1 MSRIEV
7 DQIEGDRAA
16 ATVNAVFTTLAT
28 ESAQIDGTNLSP
40 EGIDGRVLED
50 RPVWYRLDTLA
61 KDVRNS
67 ATLAAVVPPAW
78 ATLDHYGAG
87 AVGTGLLR
95 FNFAAFALGAN
106 EAIRFGHWGSWETTL
121 SSGLGVE
128 GDVFLR
134 WEYAGAQLA
143 GAIGKIDR
151 AAGATTPIL
160 QHGQHYIEGWIVGP
174 TTVNGNVTVQYAYG
188 SGGDAFLT
196 RSLTWCDFFRRY
208 NT

>member
-1 MSRIEV
+1 MEPS
-7 DQIEGDRAA
+7 QISGTRTAA
-16 ATVNAVFTTLAT
+16 AANAAFTELETQ
-28 ESAQIDGTNLSP
+28 SAAVDGTNLAP
-40 EGIDGRVLED
+40 EGLDGRVLED
-50 RPVWYRLDTLA
+50 RPVWYRLDTLE
-61 KDVRNS
+61 KGVRNL

-87 AVGTGLLR
+87 ALGTGFLR
-95 FNFAAFALGAN
+95 FNFAAFPLGAN
-106 EAIRFGHWGSWETTL
+106 EALRFCHWGSWETTL
-121 SSGLGVE
+121 STGLGVE

-143 GAIGKIDR
+143 GAIGKMDR
-151 AAGATTPIL
+151 ELNPTAPLL

-188 SGGDAFLT
+188 SGGDAFLSK
-196 RSLTWCDFFRRY
+196 SLTWVDFYRRY